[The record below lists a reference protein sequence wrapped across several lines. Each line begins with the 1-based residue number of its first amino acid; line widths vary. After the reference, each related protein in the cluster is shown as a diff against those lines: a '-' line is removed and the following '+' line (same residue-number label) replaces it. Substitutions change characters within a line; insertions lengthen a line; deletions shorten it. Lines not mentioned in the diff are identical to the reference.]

1 MKTRL
6 FILMALAFSLTNCT
20 TNTEF
25 VADHISGNYLGVFER
40 NGQTSTVEI
49 RFIDGTFIGESE
61 IEKFPAICNGVYS
74 TEDNRITFT
83 NNCIWTADFDWSLIL
98 SGEWTFSRN
107 RSELLLF
114 KSNGDKYTLIRQ

>member
-1 MKTRL
+1 MKVKL
-6 FILMALAFSLTNCT
+6 FLVIALITLTNCT
-20 TNTEF
+20 TNSEF
-25 VADHISGNYLGVFER
+25 TPDYVSGNYLGVFER
-40 NGQTSTVEI
+40 NGETSTVEI

>member
-6 FILMALAFSLTNCT
+6 FILLALAFSFSNCS

-25 VADHISGNYLGVFER
+25 DVDHISGNYRGVFER
-40 NGQTSTVEI
+40 NGVTSTVEI
-49 RFIDGTFIGESE
+49 RFIDGTFLGESE

-74 TEDNRITFT
+74 TAENRITFT
-83 NNCIWTADFDWSLIL
+83 NNCVWTADFDWSLIL

-107 RSELLLF
+107 RSELILF